1 MSGLEWT
8 PDVSIYRQRWRE
20 NTGACL
26 QAPAGEG
33 ITMTETEPTARDVE
47 DEPEWDSE
55 DSNRYHDLKDLED
68 LAAALDAIPHLRDDI
83 KLLLA
88 VCDLYAPHLAGT
100 GEFLADIR
108 VPVARVRAAVTWKG
122 SR

>member
-8 PDVSIYRQRWRE
+8 PDVSIYRQPWRE

-33 ITMTETEPTARDVE
+33 ITMSETEPTA
-47 DEPEWDSE
+47 WDSE
-55 DSNRYHDLKDLED
+55 DSNRYHDLKDL
-68 LAAALDAIPHLRDDI
+68 AAALDAIPYLRDDI

-108 VPVARVRAAVTWKG
+108 VPVARVRAAVSWKG
-122 SR
+122 